1 MPFLVLP
8 ACPFAQSV
16 VPCRLMRPSPLLRRA
31 PRPSSSPLEAPAE
44 SRRRSPRWEHFSGRL
59 STGEHLRQLLSA
71 AVVGGLL
78 SPPAGGAVRNPGLP
92 ILNAIMKTV
101 AGGQSPEHAVTLYD
115 AMRRVAVDPDDYT
128 FTFALKAAA
137 RLGISRRGEALHSL
151 SLKLGFGINVF
162 VQNSL
167 IHMYFACCAA
177 AMARQVF
184 DLMPHSVR
192 DVISWNSVIS
202 GSVQNGH
209 YREALRLFGEMAGSS
224 VAPDTTT
231 FVNALNAC
239 GRSGSAMTGRRI
251 HAVAIASG
259 FDLDFFLGSSLID
272 MYAKCGRTTEARTVF
287 DTMQH
292 RNTVCWTSMIS
303 GYAHAGQFKAS
314 VELFREMQIAGVKPD
329 EAVVSSVVSACGQLG
344 ALYHGR
350 WVHAFCRSSG
360 VGERLK
366 VKNALIDMYSKCG
379 DMERALQIF
388 QGMLRPD
395 VFSWTAIISGLA
407 MNGHSTMA
415 LDMFSQMEA
424 SGEVAPNGITFLA
437 VLSASSHGGFVERGF
452 HFFNKMIGVHKIS
465 PTIQHYGCMVD
476 LLGRAELLP
485 EMESFIRKMPIRP
498 DVVIWRSLLFAC
510 RNCGNVELAEAALQR
525 ILELEHQKEHGA
537 HVMLSNVYAS
547 AARWKEVNLVRR
559 NMGNLGIVKKPGCS
573 SVEINGT
580 VHEFAASESSHRQMD
595 LIHATLLGLNE
606 LICSQGHACATTA
619 PGSLVAGQLSTS
631 YEGHF
636 QSY

>member
-1 MPFLVLP
+1 M
-8 ACPFAQSV
+8 
-16 VPCRLMRPSPLLRRA
+16 RLSTLLRRA
-31 PRPSSSPLEAPAE
+31 PQTSSSPLEAPAE
-44 SRRRSPRWEHFSGRL
+44 SRRRSPRWDLLSSRL
-59 STGEHLRQLLSA
+59 FTADHLRQLLSA

-78 SPPAGGAVRNPGLP
+78 CPDASSLPAGGWPVRNTGLS
-92 ILNAIMKTV
+92 ILNSMMKTV
-101 AGGQSPEHAVTLYD
+101 AGGQSPEHAVALYD
-115 AMRRVAVDPDDYT
+115 AMRRVAVGPDDYT

-137 RLGISRRGEALHSL
+137 RLGIPRRGEALHSL
-151 SLKLGFGINVF
+151 SLKLGFGTNAF

-167 IHMYFACCAA
+167 IHMYFACFAA

-184 DLMPHSVR
+184 DSIPHSVR

-202 GSVQNGH
+202 GYVQNGH
-209 YREALRLFGEMAGSS
+209 YREALHLFGEMAGSS
-224 VAPDTTT
+224 VAPDATT

-239 GRSGSAMTGRRI
+239 GRSGSALTGRRI

-272 MYAKCGRTTEARTVF
+272 MYAKCGRTTDARALF
-287 DTMQH
+287 DTMPQ

-314 VELFREMQIAGVKPD
+314 VELFWEMETARVKPD
-329 EAVVSSVVSACGQLG
+329 EAVVSSVISACGQLG

-350 WVHAFCRSSG
+350 WVHAFCGTSG

-379 DMERALQIF
+379 DVERALQIF
-388 QGMLRPD
+388 QDMLRPD
-395 VFSWTAIISGLA
+395 VFSWTAIIGGLA

-415 LDMFSQMEA
+415 LDMFSQMEI

-437 VLSASSHGGFVERGF
+437 VLSACSHGGFVERGF
-452 HFFNKMIGVHKIS
+452 HYFNKMISVHKIS
-465 PTIQHYGCMVD
+465 PTIRHYGCLVD
-476 LLGRAELLP
+476 LLGRGKLLR

-525 ILELEHQKEHGA
+525 VLELEHQKEHGA
-537 HVMLSNVYAS
+537 HVMLSNVYAT
-547 AARWKEVNLVRR
+547 AERWKEVNLVRKD
-559 NMGNLGIVKKPGCS
+559 MGNLGIIKKPGCS
-573 SVEINGT
+573 SIEINGT
-580 VHEFAASESSHRQMD
+580 VHEFLVSESSHHHMD
-595 LIHATLLGLNE
+595 LIHETLLGLNE
-606 LICSQGHACATTA
+606 LICS
-619 PGSLVAGQLSTS
+619 
-631 YEGHF
+631 EGHICVPTA
-636 QSY
+636 